1 LKITS
6 KNIIVIFL
14 LVALA
19 YFSFLMLRIIWV
31 YIPMH
36 NDTAFLQLKQNYIH
50 ITEWRIAF
58 YTHVFTSILVLL
70 AGFTQ
75 FSQWL
80 QKNLK
85 GIHKLLGYVYVIN
98 ILMVTGPASLLMGFY
113 ANGGLS
119 SRIGFVLLAVLWILF
134 TAIAVYKAI
143 KKDFNAHR
151 IFMIRSFALT
161 LSALTLRIWKVVF
174 AMFTNI
180 PPMDRYRIIAWLG
193 WGLNLILAEYIIFT
207 YFKPISKLK
216 VQG

>member
-1 LKITS
+1 MKITS

-19 YFSFLMLRIIWV
+19 YFSFLMLRIIWA

-36 NDTAFLQLKQNYIH
+36 SDTAFLQLKQDYFH
-50 ITEWRIAF
+50 IAQWRIAF

-75 FSQWL
+75 FSPWF
-80 QKNLK
+80 
-85 GIHKLLGYVYVIN
+85 HKKYKSLHKKLGYVYVIN
-98 ILMVTGPASLLMGFY
+98 ILVVTGPASLLMGFY

-119 SRIGFVLLAVLWILF
+119 SIVAFILLAILWMGF
-134 TAIAVYKAI
+134 TATAVYKAI

-151 IFMIRSFALT
+151 IFMIRSFVLT
-161 LSALTLRIWKVVF
+161 LSAISLRIWKVLF
-174 AMFTNI
+174 AMFTDI

-193 WGLNLILAEYIIFT
+193 WVLNLFIAEGIIFM
-207 YFKPISKLK
+207 YFKSKIK
-216 VQG
+216 TQS

>member
-6 KNIIVIFL
+6 KNIIVLFL
-14 LVALA
+14 LAALA
-19 YFSFLMLRIIWV
+19 YFSFLMLRIIRA

-36 NDTAFLQLKQNYIH
+36 SDTAFLQLKQDYID

-58 YTHVFTSILVLL
+58 YIHVFTSMLVLL

-75 FSQWL
+75 FSNWF
-80 QKNLK
+80 
-85 GIHKLLGYVYVIN
+85 HKKYKSLHKKLGYVYVIN
-98 ILMVTGPASLLMGFY
+98 ILFVTGPASLLMGFY

-119 SRIGFVLLAVLWILF
+119 SCIGFVLLAVLWILF

-161 LSALTLRIWKVVF
+161 LSAITLRIWKVLI
-174 AMFTNI
+174 AIATDI

-193 WGLNLILAEYIIFT
+193 WGLNLLIAEYIIYT
-207 YFKPISKLK
+207 YFKTNATMK
-216 VQG
+216 VEG